1 MPDDISKPLPG
12 WVVRENTRHERLVW
26 LAAKA
31 RVEKLNR
38 RWWHTL
44 FAMTRSA
51 GIDEHGLHAEA
62 SDREAV
68 DERVQRSAF
77 VVDELAPR
85 FSPEE
90 REVLRTTGRLPDW
103 FWDAYKAKVR
113 ARN

>member
-1 MPDDISKPLPG
+1 MPDNPSAPVPG
-12 WVVRENTRHERLVW
+12 WVVRENIRNERLAW
-26 LAAKA
+26 IAAKP

-51 GIDEHGLHAEA
+51 GIDENGLHAEA

-77 VVDELAPR
+77 VVDELAAR

-103 FWDAYKAKVR
+103 FWGAYDAKAR
-113 ARN
+113 GQG